1 MMPTIA
7 NPAIHEELQAK
18 VGGGILASQSVRDGI
33 PTFWVTKEKLH
44 DLLHHLKN
52 EVQQPYRM
60 LYDLTAIDERARK
73 YREGQPDSDFT
84 VVYHLLSFDRNEY
97 VRVKVPLKSD
107 HLALATIT
115 DIWPAAN
122 WYEREVWDMF
132 GIVFAG
138 HPDLRRILMYPDFR
152 GHPLRKDYPLNQR
165 QPLVPERD
173 PIADPWYPHDGSR

>member
-1 MMPTIA
+1 
-7 NPAIHEELQAK
+7 
-18 VGGGILASQSVRDGI
+18 
-33 PTFWVTKEKLH
+33 
-44 DLLHHLKN
+44 
-52 EVQQPYRM
+52 M

-107 HLALATIT
+107 HLALDTAT

-132 GIVFAG
+132 GIVFRESSA
-138 HPDLRRILMYPDFR
+138 L
-152 GHPLRKDYPLNQR
+152 
-165 QPLVPERD
+165 D
-173 PIADPWYPHDGSR
+173 PNSDAENLDWPSTA